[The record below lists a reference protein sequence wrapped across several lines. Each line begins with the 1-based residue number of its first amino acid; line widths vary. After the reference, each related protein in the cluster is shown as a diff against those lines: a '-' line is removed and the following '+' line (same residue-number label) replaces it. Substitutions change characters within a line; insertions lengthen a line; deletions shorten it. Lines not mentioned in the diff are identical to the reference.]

1 MWRPMEVKNHWE
13 IQKKNVETNGGEK
26 PLGNQKKTKNKM
38 WRPMGV
44 KNHWEIKKTIKK
56 QNVETNGGEKP
67 LGNQKKQKK
76 KCGDLWPWTQP

>member
-1 MWRPMEVKNHWE
+1 MGIGKPLGKQKKQNVDTNGGEKPLGNP
-13 IQKKNVETNGGEK
+13 KKNVETNGGEK

-44 KNHWEIKKTIKK
+44 KSHWVI
-56 QNVETNGGEKP
+56 
-67 LGNQKKQKK
+67 QKKIQT